1 MSLLHHV
8 TIMLERCSY
17 VRCLMIDFSKAF
29 DRVSHH
35 ILLSKLNKL
44 DLPDRA
50 INWIIS
56 YLIGCTQVVKCNGSI
71 SLPASINTS
80 IVQGSGIG
88 PMLYA
93 IMDSDFHTLSA
104 MNMLKNMQMTRTCL
118 SLLTLTLTCLRNLIM
133 SE

>member
-93 IMDSDFHTLSA
+93 IMESDFHTLSA
-104 MNMLKNMQMTRTCL
+104 MNMLKKICR
-118 SLLTLTLTCLRNLIM
+118 
-133 SE
+133 